1 MGQRQACLVG
11 LFLTVVGALSA
22 GCADTISLGY
32 QEQIFPPHVP
42 GGERAT
48 VKVIVHDFRQSDRV
62 GTKKGFLFG
71 IFAAVDMGPIVTA
84 NDVRDFVEDAL
95 QAELRRR
102 GFHSSGPPNVIV
114 AVALRKYFNEFQTTV
129 AAGDA
134 QAEVLIDLRVYRGS
148 IEQGPPVYRGRY
160 QGRETLEKLDSLG
173 GESAKRALDA
183 AFANMMRTLLS
194 DRQLMRALL
203 QASQQPAAPTAP
215 SAAPEAPSAAPDAD
229 PAQDAPAGRA
239 TGAGSR

>member
-1 MGQRQACLVG
+1 MTAAEVCLDHARVSQRQACLVG
-11 LFLTVVGALSA
+11 LFLATVGAISG

-42 GGERAT
+42 GGERTT

-71 IFAAVDMGPIVTA
+71 LFAAVDMGPIVTA
-84 NDVRDFVEDAL
+84 NDVREFVEDSL

-102 GFHSSGPPNVIV
+102 GFHSSGAPNVIV
-114 AVALRKYFNEFQTTV
+114 AVALRKYLNEFQTTV
-129 AAGDA
+129 ASGDA
-134 QAEVLIDLRVYRGS
+134 QADVVIDLRVYKGS
-148 IEQGPPVYRGRY
+148 LEQGPPVYRSRY
-160 QGRETLEKLDSLG
+160 QGRETLENVGSLG

-183 AFANMMRTLLS
+183 AFANMMRTVLS

-203 QASQQPAAPTAP
+203 QASPQPPAAPGAP
-215 SAAPEAPSAAPDAD
+215 PAAPDA
-229 PAQDAPAGRA
+229 PAAAPDA
-239 TGAGSR
+239 SSSS